1 MRLLPVKSLQPGMK
15 LAKKIYNEDGVI
27 LLSENAELSS
37 SIIKRLPALGI
48 DFVYIADA
56 RTDDISIPEP
66 ISEETSRMAI
76 KEIRANFEK
85 ISHASV
91 KGLVYPYLGKAFL
104 RVVDSVLQDIRSR
117 DDVLIMLA
125 NINNADRS
133 LFRHSLNVC
142 IYTLM
147 LGRAFGYTTQELTVL
162 GLGATLHDI
171 GKTRISPS
179 ILLKP
184 DGLTDEEFA
193 EMKKHAEI
201 GYKMLKDEPGI
212 PLQAAHCAFQHH
224 ERIDGSGYPRGI
236 KGNEIHDFAQWI
248 SIADSYDAMTSH
260 RVYRSA
266 LLPHQALEVLYAGS
280 GTLYEKQKLEVFR
293 DHVAI
298 YPLGM
303 TVTLNTG
310 ETGVIS
316 RIPLESPQ
324 RPVIRVLNGP
334 DGEVVQAPYELDLSE
349 KLTLAITSIE
359 GEPANANET
368 IHDV

>member
-15 LAKKIYNEDGVI
+15 LAKKIYNEDGVV

-37 SIIKRLPALGI
+37 SIIKRLPTLGI
-48 DFVYIADA
+48 DFVYIFDP
-56 RTDDISIPEP
+56 RTEDITIPEP
-66 ISEETSRMAI
+66 VSEETSRMAI
-76 KEIRANFEK
+76 REIRNNFQK
-85 ISHASV
+85 MSNSSV
-91 KGLVYPYLGKAFL
+91 KGLVYPFLGKAFQN
-104 RVVDSVLQDIRSR
+104 VVETVLKDIGGR

-147 LGRAFGYTTQELTVL
+147 LGRAYGYTSSELTVL
-162 GLGATLHDI
+162 GLGAVLHDI
-171 GKTRISPS
+171 GKTKIDPA

-184 DGLTDEEFA
+184 DNLTDSEFA

-201 GYKMLKDEPGI
+201 GFKLLKDEPGV

-236 KGNEIHDFAQWI
+236 KGAEIHDYAQWI
-248 SIADSYDAMTSH
+248 SIADSYDAMTTH

-266 LLPHQALEVLYAGS
+266 YLPHQALEVLYAGS
-280 GTLYEKQKLEVFR
+280 GTLYEKKKLEIFR

-310 ETGVIS
+310 EVGVVS
-316 RIPLESPQ
+316 RIPNYSPQ
-324 RPVIRVLNGP
+324 RPVVRVLSGP
-334 DGEVVQAPYELDLSE
+334 GGMPVNAPYELDLSE
-349 KLTLAITSIE
+349 KLTVAITSIE
-359 GEPANANET
+359 GEPAFS
-368 IHDV
+368 IGI